1 MTRALPKIQNYA
13 IIFHIGAS
21 QNELH
26 FGLLHL
32 LDVFEIASQHLRWS
46 RFNAL
51 TIQRFNGREA
61 MYQML
66 GSRKL
71 SELRR
76 DPQSRRRRPH
86 VVTFSR
92 SRSTSGVSRS
102 PFSMSPLLIKISK
115 DFATIW
121 TTIDPIGNVA
131 IFAGLTAS
139 LTRAERRGTA
149 LRASVYAAV
158 ILVVAVVAGQIILDA
173 IGIHLHS
180 LKVAGGIILFLFG
193 LQMLF
198 GQLDAEAGAPEEGRD
213 LAVFPLAV
221 PAIAGPGAMMAVI
234 LLTDNDVYTVA
245 EQAQTG
251 VVLLVVLLLTYI
263 LLLFSDAILR
273 IIGRQG
279 AAVLVRVM
287 GIILCSLA
295 VEIVLTTL
303 AVASWAPVPR

>member
-1 MTRALPKIQNYA
+1 
-13 IIFHIGAS
+13 
-21 QNELH
+21 
-26 FGLLHL
+26 
-32 LDVFEIASQHLRWS
+32 
-46 RFNAL
+46 
-51 TIQRFNGREA
+51 
-61 MYQML
+61 
-66 GSRKL
+66 
-71 SELRR
+71 
-76 DPQSRRRRPH
+76 
-86 VVTFSR
+86 
-92 SRSTSGVSRS
+92 
-102 PFSMSPLLIKISK
+102 MSPLLIKISK

-131 IFAGLTAS
+131 IFAALTAS
-139 LTRAERRGTA
+139 LTRAERRRTA
-149 LRASVYAAV
+149 LRASLYATV
-158 ILVVAVVAGQIILDA
+158 ILVVAVVAGQFILDA

-198 GQLDAEAGAPEEGRD
+198 GRLDAKTEAPEPGRD

-221 PAIAGPGAMMAVI
+221 PSIAGPGAMMAVI

-273 IIGRQG
+273 VIGRSG
-279 AAVLVRVM
+279 AAILVRVM

-295 VEIVLTTL
+295 VEIVLATL
-303 AVASWAPVPR
+303 GVASWAPVPR

>member
-1 MTRALPKIQNYA
+1 
-13 IIFHIGAS
+13 
-21 QNELH
+21 
-26 FGLLHL
+26 
-32 LDVFEIASQHLRWS
+32 
-46 RFNAL
+46 
-51 TIQRFNGREA
+51 
-61 MYQML
+61 
-66 GSRKL
+66 
-71 SELRR
+71 
-76 DPQSRRRRPH
+76 
-86 VVTFSR
+86 
-92 SRSTSGVSRS
+92 
-102 PFSMSPLLIKISK
+102 MSPLLIKISK

-139 LTRAERRGTA
+139 LTRAERRRTA
-149 LRASVYAAV
+149 LRAMVYAAV

-198 GQLDAEAGAPEEGRD
+198 GRVDAKARAPEPGRD

-221 PAIAGPGAMMAVI
+221 PSIAGPGAMMAVI

-279 AAVLVRVM
+279 TAILVRVM